1 MILEVA
7 YPNAIRCGMT
17 KHEFFHSTMKDVNIR
32 IRDYQ
37 EKEENRVKELEY
49 VAWMNGL
56 YIRAAVASAFSK
68 KAQYPENPLEQ
79 NKVED
84 LSQHSIKDFGMSEL
98 TTKGISSR
106 FQAMGSA
113 MGFAQDKMA
122 DMSIRLTELT
132 ADMASFYNVEQ
143 KDVAEDLES
152 IFTGQTRPL
161 SLIAA

>member
-32 IRDYQ
+32 IRDHQ

-79 NKVED
+79 KVIVED
-84 LSQHSIKDFGMSEL
+84 MEL
-98 TTKGISSR
+98 TEEEKEKYRKSFVERLQRMQQR
-106 FQAMGSA
+106 FNNNKNG
-113 MGFAQDKMA
+113 GD
-122 DMSIRLTELT
+122 
-132 ADMASFYNVEQ
+132 
-143 KDVAEDLES
+143 
-152 IFTGQTRPL
+152 G
-161 SLIAA
+161 